1 MIETL
6 KFQIA
11 QLMKGQS
18 TERQAQ
24 IAELRK
30 KLVNA
35 AQEANEL
42 RYVVTYV
49 VPLSYM
55 WLH

>member
-6 KFQIA
+6 KAQIGE
-11 QLMKGQS
+11 LMKGQS
-18 TERQAQ
+18 AERQQQ

-42 RYVVTYV
+42 RF
-49 VPLSYM
+49 L
-55 WLH
+55 L